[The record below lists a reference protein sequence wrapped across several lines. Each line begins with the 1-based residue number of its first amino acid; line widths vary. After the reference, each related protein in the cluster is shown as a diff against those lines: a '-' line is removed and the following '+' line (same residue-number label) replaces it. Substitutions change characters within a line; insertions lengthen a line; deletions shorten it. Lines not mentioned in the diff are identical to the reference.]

1 MNKVFVDTSV
11 WIEYFKNGH
20 DLLVLDELIND
31 DRICINKIVL
41 AELIPFLEDR
51 NEKELIDILQN
62 IDEIPLEI
70 DWDDIIGY
78 QVLNLQNK
86 IRRVGIPDLIIMQ
99 SVLENNI
106 ELMTLDR
113 HFILMKSIH
122 KLKLFSF

>member
-1 MNKVFVDTSV
+1 MSKVFVDTSV
-11 WIEYFKNGH
+11 WIEYFKKGD

-41 AELIPFLEDR
+41 TELIPFLEDR
-51 NEKELIDILQN
+51 KEKELINILRH

-70 DWDDIIGY
+70 NWDDIIRY
-78 QVLNLQNK
+78 QIKNLQNK
-86 IRRVGIPDLIIMQ
+86 IRSVGIPDLIIMQ
-99 SVLENNI
+99 SVLENNV

-113 HFILMKSIH
+113 HFILLKSIH